1 MYPANHSQSRDLYQ
15 RALKSLPGGNTRT
28 TVYMKPFPI
37 YAASGAGCRVRD
49 VDGNEY
55 IDCINNFTS
64 LIHGHAH
71 PALIEAATKQLALG
85 SAFGMPTESEV
96 ELAELLA
103 ARLPSVD
110 HVRFCN
116 SGTEAVMM
124 ALKAARA
131 YTGRPKIAKCEGA
144 YHGSYDYAEVSLDP
158 TPAAWGGNAPVS
170 VAYAKGTPDNVL
182 ADVVTIPFNDVE
194 AAVSLIREH
203 GPELACVLVDPMPN
217 RAGLVPADRAYVEAL
232 RQVTREVGALLV
244 FDEVITFRLGY
255 EGAQGLWGIDPD
267 LTTLGK
273 IIGGGFPVGAIAGG
287 KKFMS
292 VFDPSSGKPALPH
305 GGTFSANPVTM
316 RAGLAAMK
324 LLDTAAYS
332 RLDRIG
338 TAVRDGINAA
348 FRKTGV
354 AGTAVGLGSLL
365 KIHFTDRNVRD
376 YRSAYLSEMEAKRQA
391 VFTTRLLNRGILVAS
406 YGLMALS
413 LPMTDADVDTIVKAA
428 AESLEEV
435 AAFG

>member
-1 MYPANHSQSRDLYQ
+1 MYPDHKSASRQMHD
-15 RALKSLPGGNTRT
+15 RALASLPGGNTRT
-28 TVYMKPFPI
+28 TVFMQPYPI
-37 YAASGAGCRVRD
+37 YAARGEGCRVWD

-71 PALIEAATKQLALG
+71 PVLVEAARQQLALG
-85 SAFGMPTESEV
+85 SAFGLPTASEID
-96 ELAELLA
+96 LAELLA
-103 ARLPSVD
+103 SRLPSVD
-110 HVRFCN
+110 QVRFAN

-131 YTGRPKIAKCEGA
+131 FTGRPKIAKCEGA

-158 TPAAWGGNAPVS
+158 KPGEWGRNAPVS

-182 ADVVTIPFNDVE
+182 ADVVTIPFNDAE

-203 GPELACVLVDPMPN
+203 GRELACVLVDPMPN
-217 RAGLVPADRAYVEAL
+217 RAGLAPADSSYLEAL
-232 RQVTREVGALLV
+232 RRVTREIGALLI

-255 EGAQGLWGIDPD
+255 AGAQGLWGIDPD

-273 IIGGGFPVGAIAGG
+273 IMGGGFPVGAVAGG
-287 KKFMS
+287 KDFMA
-292 VFDPSSGKPALPH
+292 VFDPRHGKPALPH

-316 RAGLAAMK
+316 RAGLAAME
-324 LLDTAAYS
+324 LLDDAAFAK
-332 RLDRIG
+332 LDALG
-338 TAVRDGINAA
+338 EAVRVGIDQA

-354 AGTAVGLGSLL
+354 PGGTVGLGSLL
-365 KIHFTDRNVRD
+365 KIHFADRPIRD
-376 YRSAYLSEMEAKRQA
+376 YRSAYLTEHEAKRQA
-391 VFTTRLLNRGILVAS
+391 IFSRGLLNRGVLAAG

-413 LPMTDADVDTIVKAA
+413 TPMTEADAEAIIKAVA
-428 AESLEEV
+428 GALAEV
-435 AAFG
+435 AA